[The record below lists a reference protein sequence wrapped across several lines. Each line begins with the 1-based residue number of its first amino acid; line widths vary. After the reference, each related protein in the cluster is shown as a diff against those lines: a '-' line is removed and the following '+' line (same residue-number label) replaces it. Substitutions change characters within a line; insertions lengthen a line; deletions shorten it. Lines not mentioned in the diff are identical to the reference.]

1 MDITYLL
8 FLQELREK
16 LYPTVEI
23 FMGIVSAIDVHFM
36 VILIP
41 ALFYWC
47 LNKKNG
53 EFIFFT
59 YCFGDFLNG
68 VLKLSVCCY
77 RPWIRDPRI
86 VPSKYAVAHA
96 TGYSFPSGHSVNAGT
111 IFVST
116 GWKLKNQY
124 NRVITVIFFIFA
136 GLVMFSRNYL
146 GVHTPQDVI
155 AGMLLGIFTIWF
167 TKKFF
172 VWVKDNQKNNMISV
186 IIILSVILFSIIYF
200 KYKPYPMD
208 YVGGKLLVDP
218 KKMMNDAFV
227 GAGRLAG
234 LIIGWILE
242 KKFINFTNKCSK
254 LEKIIRFTIGLTII
268 VAINCWLIPLIL
280 NVFIDGSGKFLK
292 GFIQIFVAV
301 FAVPCL
307 FMPISKLN
315 HLVKQTLLKMNRN
328 NRFI

>member
-1 MDITYLL
+1 MDTTYLL
-8 FLQELREK
+8 FLQDLRER
-16 LYPTVEI
+16 LCPAVEI
-23 FMGIVSAIDVHFM
+23 FMGIVSTIDVHFM

-53 EFIFFT
+53 EFIFST

-68 VLKLSVCCY
+68 ILKLSVCCY

-86 VPSKYAVAHA
+86 IPSKYAVAHA

-116 GWKLKNQY
+116 GWKLKNQH

-167 TKKFF
+167 TKKIF
-172 VWVKDNQKNNMISV
+172 VWVKDNQKNNMILT
-186 IIILSVILFSIIYF
+186 IIIVSIVLLSIVYF

-208 YVGGKLLVDP
+208 YIDGKLLVDP
-218 KKMMNDAFV
+218 KKMMSDAFV
-227 GAGRLAG
+227 GAGRLSG
-234 LIIGWILE
+234 LIIGCILE
-242 KKFINFTNKCSK
+242 KN
-254 LEKIIRFTIGLTII
+254 L
-268 VAINCWLIPLIL
+268 
-280 NVFIDGSGKFLK
+280 
-292 GFIQIFVAV
+292 
-301 FAVPCL
+301 
-307 FMPISKLN
+307 
-315 HLVKQTLLKMNRN
+315 
-328 NRFI
+328 